1 MKQRLKQ
8 LVTMFAIVIGMATPA
23 LMAPVAGAVNPIADA
38 CVTNPSSTICT
49 HKNDNI
55 TTTIKTV
62 VNVLLFVVG
71 ILSVIMIIVGGL
83 RYVTSAGNASAVTGA
98 KNTIIYAVIG
108 LVVAFL
114 AFAIVN
120 WVLGLFK

>member
-1 MKQRLKQ
+1 
-8 LVTMFAIVIGMATPA
+8 MFAIVIGLATPA
-23 LMAPVAGAVNPIADA
+23 LLAPAVGAINPIADA
-38 CVTNPSSTICT
+38 CAGNSTSTICT

-55 TTTIKTV
+55 NTTIKIV
-62 VNVLLFVVG
+62 VNALLFVVG
-71 ILSVIMIIVGGL
+71 ILSVIMIIVGAF
-83 RYVTSAGNASAVTGA
+83 RYVTSAGNPSAVTGA

-120 WVLGLFK
+120 WVLNLFK